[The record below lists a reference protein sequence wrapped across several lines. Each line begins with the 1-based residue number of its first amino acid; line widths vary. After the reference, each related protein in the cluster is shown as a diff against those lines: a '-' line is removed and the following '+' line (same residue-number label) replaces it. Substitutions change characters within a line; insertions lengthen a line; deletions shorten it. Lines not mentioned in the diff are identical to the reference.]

1 MKRERISFAGHDG
14 AELAARLDRPAGP
27 VRGAALMAHC
37 FTCTKDIAAA
47 RRIAARLTAH
57 GMAVLRFDFTGLGH
71 SGGEFANTDF
81 TSNVGDLRAAA
92 AWMAENALA
101 PQLLIGHSLG
111 GAAAVA
117 AAPDIEGLRA
127 LVTIGAPADPEHVL
141 KNFGASLAD
150 IEAQGAARV
159 SLGGREF
166 EIRRGFVEDVRAASL
181 ESALRRMKAALLVLH
196 APRDEIVGID
206 NAQALF
212 VAARHPKSFV
222 TLDDADHLIS
232 RAADA
237 DYTADV
243 IMAWASRYL
252 ALEAEPAPEGAPEGV
267 VRVSEADPKGFRQD
281 IMVGGD
287 HFLSADEPESV
298 GGTNAGPSPYQL
310 LSAALGACTTMTLR
324 LYARHKKLPLE
335 RVRCD
340 VTHNK
345 RHADEGEDA
354 ESGEGGGE
362 KVDVFE
368 RVIHVEG
375 NLDEATRKRLVEIAD
390 RCPVHRSL
398 HRRATI
404 NTRLG

>member
-1 MKRERISFAGHDG
+1 MKREKISFAGHDG
-14 AELAARLDRPAGP
+14 HSLAARLDRPLGA

-37 FTCTKDIAAA
+37 FTCSKDIAAA
-47 RRIAARLTAH
+47 RRIAARLTGH
-57 GMAVLRFDFTGLGH
+57 GLAVLRFDFTGLGH

-92 AWMAENALA
+92 AWMAENGLA

-117 AAPDIEGLRA
+117 AAPDIKGLRA
-127 LVTIGAPADPEHVL
+127 LVTIGAPADPGHVL
-141 KNFGASLAD
+141 RNFGASLEA
-150 IEAQGAARV
+150 IEAEGAARV
-159 SLGGREF
+159 TLGGREF
-166 EIRRGFVEDVRAASL
+166 EIGRGFVEDARAASL
-181 ESALRRMKAALLVLH
+181 EGALGRLRAALLVLH
-196 APRDEIVGID
+196 APRDEVVGID

-232 RAADA
+232 GAQDA

-243 IMAWASRYL
+243 IMAWAARYL
-252 ALEAEPAPEGAPEGV
+252 SLAEEPAPKGAPEGV
-267 VRVSEADPKGFRQD
+267 VRVAEADPAGFRQD

-287 HFLSADEPESV
+287 HFLSADEPETV

-324 LYARHKKLPLE
+324 LYARHKGLALE

-345 RHADEGEDA
+345 RHADEGAEED
-354 ESGEGGGE
+354 GGKGE
-362 KVDVFE
+362 KLDVFE

-375 NLDEATRKRLVEIAD
+375 DLDSATRRRLVEIAD

-398 HRRATI
+398 HRRASI
-404 NTRLG
+404 HTRMG

>member
-1 MKRERISFAGHDG
+1 MKREKISFAGHDG
-14 AELAARLDRPAGP
+14 ADLAARLDRPAGM

-37 FTCTKDIAAA
+37 FTCSKDIAAA

-57 GMAVLRFDFTGLGH
+57 GLAVLRFDFTGLGH

-92 AWMAENALA
+92 GWMAQNGLE

-117 AAPDIEGLRA
+117 AAPDIKGLRA
-127 LVTIGAPADPEHVL
+127 LVTIGAPADPGHVL
-141 KNFGASLAD
+141 RNFGASLET
-150 IEAQGAARV
+150 IEAEGSARV
-159 SLGGREF
+159 TLGGRAF
-166 EIRRGFVEDVRAASL
+166 EIGRGFVEDVREASL
-181 ESALRRMKAALLVLH
+181 QGALGRLRAALLVLH

-206 NAQALF
+206 NAQGLF

-232 RAADA
+232 RAHDA
-237 DYTADV
+237 DYAADV

-252 ALEAEPAPEGAPEGV
+252 SLAEEPAPGGAPEGV
-267 VRVSEADPKGFRQD
+267 VRVAETDPDGFRQD

-287 HFLSADEPESV
+287 HYLSADEPLSV
-298 GGTNAGPSPYQL
+298 GGSNTGPSPYQL

-324 LYARHKKLPLE
+324 LYARHKGLALE
-335 RVRCD
+335 AVRCD

-345 RHADEGEDA
+345 RHADESA
-354 ESGEGGGE
+354 EEGGKGE

-375 NLDEATRKRLVEIAD
+375 DLDEATRQRLVEIAD

-398 HRRATI
+398 HRRAVIDTK
-404 NTRLG
+404 LG